1 MKHTIEHL
9 SLWLHTRRKVNQCQ
23 SLNPKSESRVRTDRF
38 TSLWIPIMAFFSV
51 QVDVMFMLV
60 RALKRW
66 SYETNSDCGFGTNA
80 SIKYV
85 PGM

>member
-1 MKHTIEHL
+1 
-9 SLWLHTRRKVNQCQ
+9 
-23 SLNPKSESRVRTDRF
+23 
-38 TSLWIPIMAFFSV
+38 MAFFSV

-85 PGM
+85 PSM